1 MSLTDP
7 TPEQLLFLSVSSGTF
22 YSKKMKAKL
31 KPSKTHHGP
40 QTWKRISSPPMFRR
54 ARILIYSRHKKG
66 GRLKEKE
73 LKQSILEPPVCSSIC
88 ICKMLQ
94 CMREARKLWYDAV
107 NTDRRLLRF

>member
-1 MSLTDP
+1 
-7 TPEQLLFLSVSSGTF
+7 
-22 YSKKMKAKL
+22 MKAKL

-107 NTDRRLLRF
+107 KTDRRLLRF

>member
-1 MSLTDP
+1 M
-7 TPEQLLFLSVSSGTF
+7 E
-22 YSKKMKAKL
+22 AKL

-40 QTWKRISSPPMFRR
+40 QTWKHISSPPMFRR
-54 ARILIYSRHKKG
+54 ARILIYSLHKKG

-94 CMREARKLWYDAV
+94 YSKSDGPSRITNPQSQGPVISSRTRSPE
-107 NTDRRLLRF
+107 LLQ